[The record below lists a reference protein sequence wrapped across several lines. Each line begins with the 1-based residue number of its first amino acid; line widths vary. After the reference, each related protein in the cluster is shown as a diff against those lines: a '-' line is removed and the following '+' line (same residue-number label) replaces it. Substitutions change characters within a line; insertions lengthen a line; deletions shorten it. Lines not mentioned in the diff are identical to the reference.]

1 MGATHSAGAN
11 RILIVDDDVDLLMLL
26 ERKLLKQGF
35 DVETAVTLHEAEE
48 ILEYFQ
54 PQLLLLDINLN
65 GEDGR
70 KLSFKLK
77 RSDRHSGIRIIILS
91 GYDYSASR
99 AVLFGADELITKPLH
114 LDYLLHRIEHYLL
127 NGSQRIYKEDSI

>member
-70 KLSFKLK
+70 KLSFTLK
-77 RSDRHSGIRIIILS
+77 RSDRHADIRIIILS

>member
-1 MGATHSAGAN
+1 MDAAHRAGAN

-35 DVETAVTLHEAEE
+35 DVETAVNLPEAEE
-48 ILEYFQ
+48 ILDDFQ

-70 KLSFKLK
+70 QLSFKLK
-77 RSDRHSGIRIIILS
+77 RSERHAGLHIIILS

-127 NGSQRIYKEDSI
+127 DGSQTIYKKDVI

>member
-1 MGATHSAGAN
+1 MGALPPTVAN
-11 RILIVDDDVDLLMLL
+11 QILIVDDDVDLLMLL

-35 DVETAVTLHEAEE
+35 EVETAVSLPEAEE
-48 ILEYFQ
+48 ILNYFQ

-70 KLSFKLK
+70 QLSFKLK
-77 RSDRHSGIRIIILS
+77 RSERHRSLQIIILS

-99 AVLFGADELITKPLH
+99 AALFGADELITKPVH
-114 LDYLLHRIEHYLL
+114 MDYLLHRIEHHLL
-127 NGSQRIYKEDSI
+127 KGANTLYKKDFP

>member
-1 MGATHSAGAN
+1 MSAGHSGVLN

-26 ERKLLKQGF
+26 ERKLVKQGF
-35 DVETAVTLHEAEE
+35 EVETAASLPEAEE
-48 ILEYFQ
+48 ILQYFR
-54 PQLLLLDINLN
+54 PHLLLLDINVR

-77 RSDRHSGIRIIILS
+77 QDTTHKGCRIIILS

-99 AVLFGADELITKPLH
+99 AALFGADELITKPLH
-114 LDYLLHRIEHYLL
+114 LAYLLHRIEHYLF
-127 NGSQRIYKEDSI
+127 NGSQGVYEPGPI

>member
-1 MGATHSAGAN
+1 MGAARPAGGN
-11 RILIVDDDVDLLMLL
+11 QILIVDDDVDLLMLL
-26 ERKLLKQGF
+26 ERKLLRQGF
-35 DVETAVTLHEAEE
+35 DVETAVSLPEAEE
-48 ILEYFQ
+48 ILSYFQ

-70 KLSFKLK
+70 RLSFKLK
-77 RSDRHSGIRIIILS
+77 RSDRHSALRIIMLS
-91 GYDYSASR
+91 GYDYSGSR

-127 NGSQRIYKEDSI
+127 KGPNII